1 MKKIILVS
9 LMALMGLLGTSAFGA
24 VCSRNYLGELMNNKR
39 YLISHELTSDK
50 SIFVIDKKSI
60 KKTGNIVEAWVIG
73 EYRSH
78 SRIAYMKIKWKINIS
93 NNTAQVISAIGMDCD
108 QYNIYSE
115 DTGKPFPIVPD
126 SANEII
132 LENILNYLNSF

>member
-1 MKKIILVS
+1 MKKIILV
-9 LMALMGLLGTSAFGA
+9 ALMSLLGTSAFGV
-24 VCSRNYLGELMNNKR
+24 VCSNNYVYELINNDR
-39 YLISHELTSDK
+39 YFISHELSADK
-50 SIFVIDKKSI
+50 SIFVVDKKSI
-60 KKTGNIVEAWVIG
+60 KKIGNIIEAWVIG

-93 NNTAQVISAIGMDCD
+93 NNTAQVISAIGMDCG

-132 LENILNYLNSF
+132 SENILNYLNNF